1 MSPFT
6 KHLPHAYKGY
16 ANFVLVFTRA
26 DYTGG
31 VVKRRNQSNG
41 KGVLAVVTGI
51 QDDDIVN
58 ALVRM
63 AHRASH
69 QLTAATSAFLR
80 QDPAAARLVI
90 SMDGQLN
97 DDELRIDQL
106 ALRDAVTGT
115 GYEQRWQDIATLLK
129 VTDELERVGD
139 YAVAIAVI
147 TTTNFAQRGH
157 PTNNQADVWL
167 TAMLNQVGK
176 MLGMAVHAYA
186 RRDAGVAQ
194 EVALSDREVDRLYVR
209 IRALL
214 GPITPGEPALAV
226 ARLLSQ
232 SGDRSVNI
240 AEWVVYRATGTLV
253 ALHHE
258 HNGQLLDE

>member
-1 MSPFT
+1 ME
-6 KHLPHAYKGY
+6 
-16 ANFVLVFTRA
+16 
-26 DYTGG
+26 
-31 VVKRRNQSNG
+31 
-41 KGVLAVVTGI
+41 TGI
-51 QDDDIVN
+51 QNDDI
-58 ALVRM
+58 ATELVTM
-63 AHRASH
+63 AQRATH
-69 QLTAATSAFLR
+69 QLTVAASAFLR

-90 SMDGQLN
+90 SMDNQLN
-97 DDELRIDQL
+97 DAEQRIDHA
-106 ALRDAVTGT
+106 ALREALTASGPQH
-115 GYEQRWQDIATLLK
+115 GWRDIATLLK
-129 VTDELERVGD
+129 VTDALERVGD
-139 YAVAIAVI
+139 YAVAIAII
-147 TTTNFAQRGH
+147 TTTNFAVTGH
-157 PTNNQADVWL
+157 PSNSQADVWL

-258 HNGQLLDE
+258 HNGQLLEE